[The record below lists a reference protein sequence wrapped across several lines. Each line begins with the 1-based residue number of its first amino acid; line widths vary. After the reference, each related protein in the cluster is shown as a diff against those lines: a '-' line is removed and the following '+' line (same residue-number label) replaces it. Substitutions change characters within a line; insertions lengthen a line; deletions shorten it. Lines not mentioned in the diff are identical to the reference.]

1 MNKPTIEQIA
11 TSYSLWMD
19 YVDPLGTMGVCE
31 FESMSVAERIDLI
44 KTTFFSELEQA

>member
-19 YVDPLGTMGVCE
+19 YVDPLGTMDVCE
-31 FESMSVAERIDLI
+31 FESMTVAERINLI
-44 KTTFFSELEQA
+44 NEVFSDELEQA